1 MPRFTLKT
9 KVTLFFPLGITI
21 ALAGLLFLIHSLL
34 QSYIKD
40 SISNQQYQIL
50 SILADDIDQNVIAHH
65 KTLQIIASRVTKAMV
80 DNPEQALAYLR
91 SQNEHLTDF
100 DNGIYLFNH
109 EGRIVADT
117 AQGLERVGK
126 DFSFRDYLKQTMATG
141 KPFLSDPF
149 ESAQQH
155 HHPAITFT
163 APIFDKEGSLL
174 AIMGGSV
181 DLTRSTFIEKLS
193 KVKLS
198 KGGYVYLYN
207 KSRMFISHPD
217 KNRIM
222 KQDVP
227 PGVNKLFDRATEGFE
242 GTDETVTSRGLHTL
256 SSFKQLKTKNW
267 IIAANYPVVE
277 AYAPIYKLK
286 ITFLIVLPLLS
297 LATFWFMRRYLIR
310 FTDPIVQFTRHVE
323 ELPWKNGA
331 ERIFPVQGGDEV
343 AILGQAFNTLVHE
356 TDLQREKLV
365 ADLKRHERTDAQ
377 LHRQNE
383 YLQALHETTLGLI
396 RRMDVTGLLQTIVT
410 RAGKLVGTEHCFV
423 YLKNAVGNEM
433 EMVFQSGIYD
443 HLIHHTITPGRGI
456 AGRVWD
462 TGQPLYV
469 DDYSRWEGRLPDPD
483 RDVLHAMAGVP
494 LKAGRK
500 VVGVLGLVFIEQG
513 IDFNEEQKS
522 LLAQFG
528 ELASLALGNA
538 RLIEESQREL
548 AERKK
553 AEESLRKLSVAVE
566 QSPVS
571 IVITNTAGIIEYVN
585 PHFTLL
591 TGYPPQEVIGQTPG
605 VLKTGE
611 TSSEGYRRMWE
622 TILSGGEWRG
632 EFHNRKKDGELY
644 WEQALIAPIRD
655 EQGTLSHFI
664 AIKEDISDRK
674 RLENQL
680 RHSQKMEAVGQ
691 LAGGIAHDFN
701 NILTAIIGY
710 ATIMQM
716 KIDIQSPVKATA
728 DQILAAAERGA
739 GLTQGLLAFSR
750 KQVSN
755 LTRVNLNEIIERV
768 EKLLVRLIG
777 EDIHIHSI
785 LAEQELPLM
794 ADSIQL
800 EQVLMNLST
809 NARDAMPNGGN
820 ITIRTEVVTIDA
832 YFVQSQGFGE
842 QGTYALLTFSDTGCG
857 MSEETVKRIF
867 EPFYTTKEIGKGTG
881 LGLSIV
887 YGTIKKHGGYVTCK
901 SSPGKGTIFC
911 IYLPLTLDMKTRQ
924 AEETD
929 AIPFCGGQEVIL
941 LAEDDKTMRMLTKE
955 LLEEFGYTV
964 LETEDGCQAL
974 EKYREQRDSIQLVIL
989 DAIMP
994 GMKGMDVYREI
1005 HKINP
1010 HARVLLCSGYN
1021 LGMIKGDIE
1030 LDQSLHFIAKPF
1042 VPKELLMKVRKVLEN
1057 VT

>member
-1 MPRFTLKT
+1 MPSFSIKT
-9 KVTLFFPLGITI
+9 KVTLFFPLAITI

-34 QSYIKD
+34 RGYLKE
-40 SISNQQYQIL
+40 SISNQQYQ
-50 SILADDIDQNVIAHH
+50 
-65 KTLQIIASRVTKAMV
+65 
-80 DNPEQALAYLR
+80 
-91 SQNEHLTDF
+91 
-100 DNGIYLFNH
+100 
-109 EGRIVADT
+109 
-117 AQGLERVGK
+117 
-126 DFSFRDYLKQTMATG
+126 
-141 KPFLSDPF
+141 
-149 ESAQQH
+149 
-155 HHPAITFT
+155 
-163 APIFDKEGSLL
+163 
-174 AIMGGSV
+174 
-181 DLTRSTFIEKLS
+181 
-193 KVKLS
+193 
-198 KGGYVYLYN
+198 
-207 KSRMFISHPD
+207 
-217 KNRIM
+217 
-222 KQDVP
+222 
-227 PGVNKLFDRATEGFE
+227 
-242 GTDETVTSRGLHTL
+242 
-256 SSFKQLKTKNW
+256 
-267 IIAANYPVVE
+267 
-277 AYAPIYKLK
+277 

-396 RRMDVTGLLQTIVT
+396 RRMDVTGLLQAIVT

-433 EMVFQSGIYD
+433 EMVFQSGIYNS
-443 HLIHHTITPGRGI
+443 LVHHSITPGQGI

-469 DDYSRWEGRLPDPD
+469 DDYSHWEGRLPDLD

-500 VVGVLGLVFIEQG
+500 VVGVLGLAFIEQG
-513 IDFNEEQKS
+513 SGFNDEQRN

-528 ELASLALGNA
+528 ELASLALENA
-538 RLIEESQREL
+538 RLIEDSQREL

-585 PHFTLL
+585 PYFTLL
-591 TGYPPQEVIGQTPG
+591 TGYPPEEVIGKTPG
-605 VLKTGE
+605 VLKTGK
-611 TSSEGYRRMWE
+611 TSSEEYRQMWE

-655 EQGTLSHFI
+655 EQGTISHFI
-664 AIKEDISDRK
+664 AIKEDITDRK
-674 RLENQL
+674 KLENQL

-716 KIDIQSPVKATA
+716 KIDIQSPVKVTA

-755 LTRVNLNEIIERV
+755 LNRVNLNEIIERV

-777 EDIHIHSI
+777 EDIRINSI
-785 LAEQELPLM
+785 LAGQELPLM

-820 ITIRTEVVTIDA
+820 IIIRTEAVTLDA
-832 YFVQSQGFGE
+832 CFVQSQGFGE
-842 QGTYALLTFSDTGCG
+842 QGTYALLTFSDSGIG

-901 SSPGKGTIFC
+901 SSAGKGTIFC
-911 IYLPLTLDMKTRQ
+911 IYLPLTLDMKGRQ
-924 AEETD
+924 AEDTD
-929 AIPFCGGQEVIL
+929 TTPFCGGQEVIL

-955 LLEEFGYTV
+955 LLVESGYTV
-964 LETEDGCQAL
+964 LEAEDGCQAVA
-974 EKYREQRDSIQLVIL
+974 KYREQRDSIRLVIL

-994 GMKGMDVYREI
+994 CMKGMDVYREI

-1010 HARVLLCSGYN
+1010 HARVLFCSGYN
-1021 LGMIKGDIE
+1021 LDMIKGDIE

>member
-9 KVTLFFPLGITI
+9 KVTLFFPLVITI
-21 ALAGLLFLIHSLL
+21 ALACLLFLIHSLL

-40 SISNQQYQIL
+40 SISRQQYQIL
-50 SILADDIDQNVIAHH
+50 SILADDIDQNVSAHH
-65 KTLQIIASRVTKAMV
+65 KTLQTIAGRVTKAMA
-80 DNPEQALAYLR
+80 DNPEQALAYLL

-100 DNGIYLFNH
+100 DNGMYLFDH
-109 EGRIVADT
+109 KGRIVADT
-117 AQGLERVGK
+117 AQGLDRAGK
-126 DFSFRDYLKQTMATG
+126 DYSFREYVKQTIET
-141 KPFLSDPF
+141 KKQFLSDPF

-155 HHPAITFT
+155 HHPVITFT
-163 APIFDKEGSLL
+163 APIFGKDGSLL
-174 AIMGGSV
+174 AILGGSV
-181 DLTRSTFIEKLS
+181 DLTRSTFVEKLS
-193 KVKLS
+193 RVKLT

-207 KSRMFISHPD
+207 KDRMLISHPD
-217 KNRIM
+217 KSRIM
-222 KQDVP
+222 KRDVP
-227 PGVNKLFDRATEGFE
+227 LGVNPLFDRAIEGFE
-242 GTDETVTSRGLHTL
+242 GTDETVTSRGLRTL
-256 SSFKQLKTKNW
+256 SSFKHLKTKNW

-286 ITFLIVLPLLS
+286 VAFLIALPLLS
-297 LATFWFMRRYLIR
+297 LATFLFMRRYLLR
-310 FTDPIVQFTRHVE
+310 FTEPIVRFTRHVKD
-323 ELPWKNGA
+323 LQCKNGD
-331 ERIFPVQGGDEV
+331 ERIFPVQGDDEV
-343 AILGQAFNTLVHE
+343 AILGQAFNNLVHE
-356 TDLQREKLV
+356 TDIQQEKLL
-365 ADLKRHERTDAQ
+365 ADLERHERIDAQ

-396 RRMDVTGLLQTIVT
+396 RRMDVTGLLQAIVI

-433 EMVFQSGIYD
+433 DMVFQSGIYD
-443 HLIHHTITPGRGI
+443 SLVHHPITPGKGI

-462 TGQPLYV
+462 TGEPLYV
-469 DDYSRWEGRLPDPD
+469 DDYSCWEGRLPDAD
-483 RDVLHAMAGVP
+483 RDVLRAMAGVP
-494 LKAGRK
+494 LKAGHK
-500 VVGVLGLVFIEQG
+500 VVGVLGLAFTEPGIGFNDEQR
-513 IDFNEEQKS
+513 N
-522 LLAQFG
+522 LLTQFG
-528 ELASLALGNA
+528 ELASLALENA
-538 RLIEESQREL
+538 RLIEDSQREL

-566 QSPVS
+566 QSPAS

-585 PHFTLL
+585 PHFTML
-591 TGYPPQEVIGQTPG
+591 TGYRPEEVIGLTPG
-605 VLKTGE
+605 VLKTGN
-611 TSSEGYRRMWE
+611 TSSEEYRQLWE

-632 EFHNRKKDGELY
+632 EFLNRKKDGDQY

-655 EQGTLSHFI
+655 EKGIISHFI

-680 RHSQKMEAVGQ
+680 RHSQKMEAIGQ

-710 ATIMQM
+710 ATILQM
-716 KIDIQSPVKATA
+716 KIDIHSPIKNTA

-750 KQVSN
+750 KQISN
-755 LTRVNLNEIIERV
+755 LNRVDLNEIIKRV

-777 EDIHIHSI
+777 EDIRISSI
-785 LAEQELPLM
+785 LTQQELPLI

-800 EQVLMNLST
+800 EQVLMNLAT

-820 ITIRTEVVTIDA
+820 ITIRTEVVTIDS
-832 YFVQSQGFGE
+832 YFIQSQGFGE
-842 QGTYALLTFSDTGCG
+842 QGTYATLSFSDTGSG
-857 MSEETVKRIF
+857 MSEETIKRMF

-887 YGTIKKHGGYVTCK
+887 YGVIKKHGGYITCK
-901 SSPGKGTIFC
+901 SSPGNGTVFC
-911 IYLPLTLDMKTRQ
+911 IYLPLTLDMKGAQ
-924 AEETD
+924 AEDGDTT
-929 AIPFCGGQEVIL
+929 PFCGGHEVIL
-941 LAEDDKTMRMLTKE
+941 LAEDDETMRMLTKE

-964 LETEDGCQAL
+964 IEAEDGHQAM
-974 EKYREQRDSIQLVIL
+974 EKYRALNAKIQLVIL

-1010 HARVLLCSGYN
+1010 HTPVLFCSGYN
-1021 LGMIKGDIE
+1021 LDMIKGDDK
-1030 LDQSLHFIAKPF
+1030 LDQNLHFIAKPF

-1057 VT
+1057 AS

>member
-9 KVTLFFPLGITI
+9 KVTLIIPLVITI
-21 ALAGLLFLIHSLL
+21 ALACLLFLIHSLL

-40 SISNQQYQIL
+40 SISRQQYQIL
-50 SILADDIDQNVIAHH
+50 SILADDIDQNVSDHH
-65 KTLQIIASRVTKAMV
+65 KTLQILAERVTKAMV
-80 DNPEQALAYLR
+80 DNPELALAYLR
-91 SQNEHLTDF
+91 SQNEHMADF
-100 DNGIYLFNH
+100 DNGMYLFDH
-109 EGRIVADT
+109 MGRIIADT
-117 AQGLERVGK
+117 AQGLDRTGK
-126 DFSFRDYLKQTMATG
+126 DFSFRDYVKQTMATK

-155 HHPAITFT
+155 HHPVITFT
-163 APIFDKEGSLL
+163 APIFGKDGSLL
-174 AIMGGSV
+174 AILGGSV
-181 DLTRSTFIEKLS
+181 DLTRSTFVEKLS
-193 KVKLS
+193 RVKLT

-207 KSRMFISHPD
+207 KDRMLISHPD
-217 KNRIM
+217 KSRIM
-222 KQDVP
+222 KRDVP
-227 PGVNKLFDRATEGFE
+227 LGVNPLFDRAIEGFE
-242 GTDETVTSRGLHTL
+242 GTDETVTSRGLRTL
-256 SSFKQLKTKNW
+256 SSFKHLKTKNW

-286 ITFLIVLPLLS
+286 VAFLIVLPFLS

-310 FTDPIVQFTRHVE
+310 FTEPIVRFTHHVKD
-323 ELPWKNGA
+323 LQCKNGD
-331 ERIFPVQGGDEV
+331 ERIFPVQGDDEV
-343 AILGQAFNTLVHE
+343 AILGQAFNTLVRE
-356 TDLQREKLV
+356 TDLQQEKLL
-365 ADLKRHERTDAQ
+365 ADLERHERIDAQ

-396 RRMDVTGLLQTIVT
+396 RRMDVTGLLQAIVI
-410 RAGKLVGTEHCFV
+410 RAGKLIGTEHCFV

-433 EMVFQSGIYD
+433 DMVFQSGIYD
-443 HLIHHTITPGRGI
+443 SLVHHPITPGQGI

-462 TGQPLYV
+462 TGEPLYV
-469 DDYSRWEGRLPDPD
+469 DDYSCWEGRLPDAD
-483 RDVLHAMAGVP
+483 RDVLRAMAGVP
-494 LKAGRK
+494 LKAGHK
-500 VVGVLGLVFIEQG
+500 VVGVLGLAFTEPGIGFNDEQR
-513 IDFNEEQKS
+513 N
-522 LLAQFG
+522 LLTQFG
-528 ELASLALGNA
+528 ELASLALENA
-538 RLIEESQREL
+538 QLIEDSQREL

-566 QSPVS
+566 QSPAS

-585 PHFTLL
+585 PHFTML
-591 TGYPPQEVIGQTPG
+591 TGYRPEEVIGRTPG
-605 VLKTGE
+605 VLKTGN
-611 TSSEGYRRMWE
+611 TSSEEYRQLWE

-632 EFHNRKKDGELY
+632 EFLNRKKDGDQY

-655 EQGTLSHFI
+655 EKGIISHFI

-680 RHSQKMEAVGQ
+680 RHSQKMEAIGQ

-710 ATIMQM
+710 ATILQM
-716 KIDIQSPVKATA
+716 KIDIHSPVKNTA

-750 KQVSN
+750 KQISN
-755 LTRVNLNEIIERV
+755 LNRVDLNEIVKRV

-777 EDIHIHSI
+777 EDILINSI
-785 LAEQELPLM
+785 LTEQELPLM

-800 EQVLMNLST
+800 EQVLMNLAT

-832 YFVQSQGFGE
+832 YFIQSQGFGE
-842 QGTYALLTFSDTGCG
+842 QGTYAMLSFSDTGSG
-857 MSEETVKRIF
+857 MSEETIKRMF
-867 EPFYTTKEIGKGTG
+867 EPFYTTKKIGKGTG

-887 YGTIKKHGGYVTCK
+887 YGVIKKHGGYITCK
-901 SSPGKGTIFC
+901 SSPGNGTLFC
-911 IYLPLTLDMKTRQ
+911 IYLPLTLDMKGAK
-924 AEETD
+924 AED
-929 AIPFCGGQEVIL
+929 ADTTPFCGGHEVIL
-941 LAEDDKTMRMLTKE
+941 LAEDDETMRILTKE

-964 LETEDGCQAL
+964 IEAEDGYQAM
-974 EKYREQRDSIQLVIL
+974 EKYRAQNALIQLVIL

-1010 HARVLLCSGYN
+1010 HARVLFCSGYN
-1021 LGMIKGDIE
+1021 LDMIKGDDK
-1030 LDQSLHFIAKPF
+1030 LDQNLHFIAKPF

-1057 VT
+1057 AS